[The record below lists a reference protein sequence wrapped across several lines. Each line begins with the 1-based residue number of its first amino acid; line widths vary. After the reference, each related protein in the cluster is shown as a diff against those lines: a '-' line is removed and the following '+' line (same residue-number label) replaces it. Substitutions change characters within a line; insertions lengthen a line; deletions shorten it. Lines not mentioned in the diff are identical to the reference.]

1 MNFLTLENVT
11 KSYGPKIL
19 FKNVNLFVNKG
30 DRIALVAKNGS
41 GKSTLLRVLAGVE
54 GSEGEQ
60 SKILFAK
67 DVRIGVLDQD
77 PELPGELKVQD
88 AIFAT
93 DNALITAVKN
103 YELALTSEDT
113 NALQKAMDMMDEL
126 QAWEIE
132 TKIKEII
139 SELKIDGFLEQRVS
153 TLSGGQKKRVS
164 LAQMLIGEPDFMIL
178 DEPTNHLDLEMIE
191 WLENYFSS
199 RPTLTI
205 FMVTHDRYFL
215 DAVCNTIIELEGGNF
230 YRYRGNY
237 TYFLEQKALRDEIN
251 ASTLDKTRKLFKREL
266 DWMSRTA
273 PARTSKNKSRI
284 DEFYDIK
291 DKVSA
296 KRDNEDLQIDI
307 KTTYLGSKI
316 LELHNLS
323 YKIGDR
329 LLIKDFSYKFKRGDR
344 IGIVGMNGV
353 GKSTFLKL
361 ITEQIK
367 PTGGKVAVGDTISF
381 GYYSQDGLTLKE
393 DKRVIE
399 VITDIAE
406 YIPLEKGAKMT
417 ASSLLERF
425 LFSREQQ
432 QVYASQLSGGEKRR
446 LYLLT
451 VLMKNPNFLIL
462 DEPTNDLDIVSL
474 NVLEDFLDTIYNG
487 CLVIVTHDR
496 YFMDKL
502 VDHLFIFEGEGVIQ
516 DSNGNYTE
524 YREGLK
530 QQQRDA
536 KISRD
541 ATKNN
546 SPAYGTVKK
555 QVGDGEKKE
564 LKKLE
569 RDLSQLEERKQ
580 KLTEKFNDVAKLS
593 HNDITKFSK
602 ELDEVQNQLEEKE
615 MRWLELS
622 E

>member
-1 MNFLTLENVT
+1 MNFLTLDNVT

-19 FKNVNLFVNKG
+19 FKNINLFVNKG

-41 GKSTLLRVLAGVE
+41 GKTTLLRVLAGTE

-60 SKILFAK
+60 AKINFAK
-67 DVRIGVLDQD
+67 DIRIGVLDQD
-77 PELPGELKVQD
+77 PELPGDLKVLD

-103 YELALTSEDT
+103 YEDALASNDEH
-113 NALQKAMDMMDEL
+113 ALQNAMEVMDEL
-126 QAWEIE
+126 RAWEVE

-164 LAQMLIGEPDFMIL
+164 MAQLLIGEPDFLIL

-191 WLENYFSS
+191 WLETYFSA
-199 RPTLTI
+199 RPWLTI

-215 DAVCNTIIELEGGNF
+215 DAVCNTIIELEGGQF
-230 YRYRGNY
+230 FRYRGNY

-251 ASTLDKTRKLFKREL
+251 AATLDKTRKLFKREL

-296 KRDNEDLQIDI
+296 KRDSDDLQIDI

-316 LELHNLS
+316 LELHNVS
-323 YKIGDR
+323 YQIGNR
-329 LLIKDFSYKFKRGDR
+329 VLVKDFSYKFKRGDR

-361 ITEQIK
+361 MINQLE
-367 PTGGKVAVGDTISF
+367 PTGGKVVAGDTISF
-381 GYYSQDGLTLKE
+381 GYYSQDGLALKE

-474 NVLEDFLDTIYNG
+474 NVLEEFLDTIYNG

-502 VDHLFIFEGEGVIQ
+502 VEHLFIFEGEGRIQ
-516 DSNGNYTE
+516 DSNGNYTD

-530 QQQRDA
+530 QQKALEKSNAKLPTPNVQRSA
-536 KISRD
+536 SE
-541 ATKNN
+541 T
-546 SPAYGTVKK
+546 
-555 QVGDGEKKE
+555 EKKE

-569 RDLSQLEERKQ
+569 RDLAQLEQRKQ
-580 KLTEKFNDVAKLS
+580 SITEKFSDASKLS
-593 HNDITKFSK
+593 HTEIAKFSK

-622 E
+622 